1 MKEPSIQC
9 ILHLRLMLHE
19 WVIIH
24 NMIVAANRMM
34 INTDIKQSGSKWIGR
49 HNICSKGP
57 N

>member
-1 MKEPSIQC
+1 
-9 ILHLRLMLHE
+9 LRLMLHE

-49 HNICSKGP
+49 HNICSEGP